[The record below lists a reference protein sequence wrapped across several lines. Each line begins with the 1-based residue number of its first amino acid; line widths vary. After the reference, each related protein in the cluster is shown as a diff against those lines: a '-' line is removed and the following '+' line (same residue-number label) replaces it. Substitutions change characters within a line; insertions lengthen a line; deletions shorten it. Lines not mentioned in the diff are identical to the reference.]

1 MTSMAMPLDDDI
13 IDTMRAAIESDLQAP
28 KAPKERLPK
37 LRKVW
42 RCDSASDFLYGHR
55 TGYYAGLAEGLM
67 IERHKRVLTAEE
79 AEEAFQLV
87 EPHLRG
93 LRKYFSHYR
102 SRTKK

>member
-1 MTSMAMPLDDDI
+1 MPLDDDI
-13 IDTMRAAIESDLQAP
+13 TDTVRAAIESDLQAP

-55 TGYYAGLAEGLM
+55 AGYYAGLVEGLM

-87 EPHLRG
+87 EPYLKS
-93 LRKYFSHYR
+93 LRKYFSYYKA
-102 SRTKK
+102 RTKK